1 MSEHENVELTTEEKF
16 AAVTT
21 LKKRLEDDFIALG
34 SLLSEFKR
42 CKAFRLRGYKSF
54 GDFVEGEYNMSRGFA
69 SRLVSVHDLFV
80 EEMDIVETR
89 LTSIGLDRLS
99 IIKPVVK
106 DCPLDEAEV
115 WLVKAGSMDPAILRE
130 EVNDYRNQKKK
141 KKKTNK
147 EIFVEQWIERMAT
160 VFNCSV
166 KELQY
171 KLAIY
176 FNDRDLDEVKDEIRV
191 HQRRIEE
198 SFDQARE
205 AIA

>member
-1 MSEHENVELTTEEKF
+1 MQENENIELTTEEKF

-34 SLLSEFKR
+34 SLLSEIKR
-42 CKAFRLRGYKSF
+42 TKAFRLRGYTAF
-54 GDFVEGEYNMSRGFA
+54 GEFVEGEYNMSRGFA
-69 SRLVSVHDLFV
+69 SRLITIHDLFV
-80 EEMDIVETR
+80 EEMDVNETR
-89 LTSIGLDRLS
+89 LTGIGLDRLS

-106 DCPLDEAEV
+106 DCPRDEAEE
-115 WLVKAGSMDPAILRE
+115 WIGKAEQLTTTELRE
-130 EVNDYRNQKKK
+130 EVRTARDQE

-147 EIFVEQWIERMAT
+147 EIFVEQWIERMVT

-176 FNDRDLDEVKDEIRV
+176 FHDRDLDEVKDKIRTS
-191 HQRRIEE
+191 QRQIEE
-198 SFDQARE
+198 AGDL
-205 AIA
+205 